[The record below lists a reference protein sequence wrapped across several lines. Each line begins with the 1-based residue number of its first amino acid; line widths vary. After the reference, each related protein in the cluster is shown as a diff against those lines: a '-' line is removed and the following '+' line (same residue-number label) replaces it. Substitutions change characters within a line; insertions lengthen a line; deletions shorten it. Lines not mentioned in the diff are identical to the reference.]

1 MTIIKNNI
9 LKLSHSVVRVA
20 QGLRAANDVQ
30 DANGEA
36 AGPSHA
42 TVPESAQQA
51 MFDLP
56 DIGHAEVDAQ
66 AMLDDLQDL
75 EVPDQPELNLPY
87 SSSEPDPDSSEEE
100 EDLDGSEVDCTLKDD
115 LTNQHG
121 QPAHDTG

>member
-75 EVPDQPELNLPY
+75 EVPDQPELGLPY
-87 SSSEPDPDSSEEE
+87 SSSEPAPNSSEEAE
-100 EDLDGSEVDCTLKDD
+100 ELDGSEVGDLNDD
-115 LTNQHG
+115 SMNE